1 MWKGRYKQN
10 RGENIHH
17 TIGKCNCWR
26 AKVQAETNKQL
37 VDILSHQA
45 LNTIVGDKRHPQAQ
59 LEVMNIKF
67 WWDKVMSEYAK
78 ELLYI
83 LIGMTK
89 EEFYKQSLLLKK

>member
-1 MWKGRYKQN
+1 M
-10 RGENIHH
+10 
-17 TIGKCNCWR
+17 
-26 AKVQAETNKQL
+26 

-45 LNTIVGDKRHPQAQ
+45 LNTIVGDKQHPQAQ
-59 LEVMNIKF
+59 IEVMNDKF

-78 ELLYI
+78 ELLYT